1 MLPRYESYMTY
12 VRDMNTDR
20 HNAGQDRLPRGCR
33 LISLP
38 EHRDKRGCL
47 SIAEWGS
54 GIPFAIE
61 RVFWIYDVPE
71 DEERGAHSHNE
82 CTEVVVPVCGAF
94 DMTLDDGTTQAIVHL
109 DSPHTGILVPAGV
122 WCRLSGFALGTVCVV
137 LASHP
142 FNASGYV
149 HDYAT
154 YKDGVI
160 EVVPYGN
167 DMADTW
173 NAFVAASKNGTF
185 LLHRDYMDYHADRF
199 VDCSLLFYKK
209 GELMAALPAN
219 YRAEEQAVYSHG
231 GLTYGGLLLSER
243 ITVADTMQ
251 VMACA
256 AEWMRLTLGV
266 KEWIYKP
273 VPHIYHR
280 APAEEDLYALF
291 RQEATLVARGVSAA
305 IANDNTL
312 PVQELRR
319 RGAKKAIA
327 NNVVYEESD
336 ALPEFWS
343 ILEEVLA
350 GRHDCR
356 PVHTVE
362 EMERLKCAF
371 PDNIR
376 LFVAKADGRVVAG
389 TLIYETEQVAHAQYI
404 AASAEGRSVGALD
417 GLFCHLITEV
427 FAGKKFFD
435 FGISTE
441 QGGRYLNEGLA
452 FQKEGFG
459 ARAVVYDIYKLKIN

>member
-1 MLPRYESYMTY
+1 MEIH
-12 VRDMNTDR
+12 VRDMDEDTNTT
-20 HNAGQDRLPRGCR
+20 HCDRLPRGCR

-47 SIAEWGS
+47 SIAEWGN

-71 DEERGAHSHNE
+71 GAERGAHSHNE
-82 CTEVVVPVCGAF
+82 CAEVVIPVSGAF
-94 DMTLDDGTTQAIVHL
+94 DITLDDGMAQATVHL
-109 DSPHTGILVPAGV
+109 DSPHMGILIPAGV
-122 WCRLSGFALGTVCVV
+122 WCRLSDFVPGTVCVV

-149 HDYAT
+149 HEYAT
-154 YKDGVI
+154 YKNEAV
-160 EVVPYGN
+160 EVVPYSS
-167 DMADTW
+167 DMALTW
-173 NAFVAASKNGTF
+173 NTFVASSKNGTF

-199 VDCSLLFYKK
+199 VDCSLFFYRK
-209 GELMAALPAN
+209 GKLIAALPAN
-219 YRAEEQAVYSHG
+219 YKKEEMAVYSHG
-231 GLTYGGLLLSER
+231 GLTYGGLLLAEHT
-243 ITVADTMQ
+243 TVADTMQ

-256 AEWMRLTLGV
+256 IEWMRLTLGA
-266 KEWIYKP
+266 KEWVYKAI
-273 VPHIYHR
+273 PHIYHR
-280 APAEEDLYALF
+280 SPAEEDLYALF
-291 RQEATLVARGVSAA
+291 RHEAKLFARGVSAT

-312 PVQELRR
+312 PMQELRQ
-319 RGAKKAIA
+319 RGARKATSS
-327 NNVVYEESD
+327 NVVYEESH
-336 ALPEFWS
+336 ALRDFWI

-350 GRHDCR
+350 GKHNCK

-362 EMERLKCAF
+362 EMERLAAAF
-371 PDNIR
+371 PHNIR
-376 LFVAKADGRVVAG
+376 LFVAKVDGRVVAG

-404 AASAEGRSVGALD
+404 ATSYEGRAVGALD

-427 FAGKKFFD
+427 FVEKKYFD

-459 ARAVVYDIYKLKIN
+459 ARAVVYDTYKLKIER

>member
-1 MLPRYESYMTY
+1 M
-12 VRDMNTDR
+12 DG
-20 HNAGQDRLPRGCR
+20 NANKADYDRLPRGCR

-38 EHRDKRGCL
+38 EHRDRRGCL
-47 SIAEWGS
+47 SIAEWGN

-71 DEERGAHSHNE
+71 GAERGAHSHNE
-82 CTEVVVPVCGAF
+82 CAEVVVPVSGAF
-94 DMTLDDGTTQAIVHL
+94 DMTLDDGTMQATVHL
-109 DSPHTGILVPAGV
+109 DSPRMGVLIPAGV
-122 WCRLSGFALGTVCVV
+122 WCRLSGFAPGTVCVV
-137 LASHP
+137 LASHT
-142 FNASGYV
+142 FNAVGYV

-154 YKDGVI
+154 YKDDTV
-160 EVVPYGN
+160 EVVPYRD

-199 VDCSLLFYKK
+199 VDCSLLFYKR
-209 GELMAALPAN
+209 GELIAVLPAN
-219 YRAEEQAVYSHG
+219 YKAEEATVYSHG
-231 GLTYGGLLLSER
+231 GLTYGGLVLSER

-256 AEWMRLTLGV
+256 VEWMKLMLGA

-273 VPHIYHR
+273 IPHIYHR

-291 RQEATLVARGVSAA
+291 RQEAALVARGVSAA
-305 IANDNTL
+305 IAYDNAL
-312 PVQELRR
+312 PMQELRR
-319 RGAKKAIA
+319 RGVKKAAA
-327 NNVVYEESD
+327 NNVVYEECS
-336 ALPEFWS
+336 ALSEFWG

-371 PDNIR
+371 PHNIR
-376 LFVAKADGRVVAG
+376 LFVAKAEGRIVAG

-404 AASAEGRSVGALD
+404 AASAEGRAMGALD

-427 FAGKKFFD
+427 FAEKRYFD

-459 ARAVVYDIYKLKIN
+459 ARAVVYDAYKLKIES